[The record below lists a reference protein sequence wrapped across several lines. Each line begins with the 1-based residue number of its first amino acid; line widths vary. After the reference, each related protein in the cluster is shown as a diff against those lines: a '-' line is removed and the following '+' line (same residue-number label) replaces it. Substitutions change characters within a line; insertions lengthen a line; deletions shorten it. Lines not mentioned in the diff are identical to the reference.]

1 MTDYQGFP
9 ISNFRTGFSEQVEP
23 WLLPRDAFQVLQN
36 AHLYRGVVEKINGY
50 DLFAKMSYRQ
60 TIQMTG
66 AIDGV
71 NKTFTATL
79 TGPITTTSFIAQG
92 AINGV
97 PSTAEIFTYFNDAS
111 PTLLNLQDSVAGGS
125 GTIDITNPNAPVVT
139 ITFNTAPT
147 AIIPFATEYNAV
159 IFTYDTVPPNPE
171 PIMGIEPY
179 FAANGS
185 QTILI
190 FDTLRAGQIVA
201 ITSPALEALLLA
213 NNGVEELPHQIQ
225 AAGLTL
231 TNVMGNTYIGTIA
244 GAPLVPGEVTIYQ
257 YDSTGALI
265 LTITDNGV
273 GGLFTGATHL
283 GAINYFT
290 GQFQVTFTA
299 PPPMGATY
307 NSSACIYG
315 NTFSGDY
322 TDFFSVTNYK
332 NAAFITNNV
341 DPIRF
346 WNGACLMYLD
356 TNLEVIANNVITYD
370 ITSCLFVQVYRDR
383 LLLVAPVVDGTPELN
398 TIYWSTIFNPFN
410 FTNDEFLP
418 APTSEPIRLYG
429 LINTDMIVRFSNSE
443 RVFRYTQDAFN
454 PFRWDSTNNI
464 WRCDTNF
471 SAINYDSYYS
481 SVCKPA
487 IVGSDGVNIRRV
499 DEIIPDFTDAD
510 RIDQETPALFMSQTN
525 INLCYGERFDDL
537 KEGWLC
543 YRSYNATTA
552 QGSNAILA
560 FNYLDE
566 TYAVYTFPFSCLG
579 YGTIINAPTWAT
591 DFRRWDAIEDTW
603 GSYQVTGGALVELG
617 GDQFGNVFLLDDSN
631 TQGPYKSGTIS
642 AITLGVPTTITDTAH
657 GLSQGDQIV
666 IQGVV
671 GVTTTDGEINNII
684 FPVTIVDANNFTVP
698 IDTTTWDPYISG
710 GMWFT
715 APVVISEITKNFN
728 PFIEDGQLARL
739 GYLDLLV
746 SANNNTNM
754 RVQFYI
760 NDELYIDQYNN
771 PKGYYQETMLTFLQS
786 APNNTPNQ
794 TKVWKRIY
802 VGAVGKSHT
811 IRFYQNLADFT
822 PETLNQPVRIHAM
835 VPYFKP
841 AGRIFN

>member
-283 GAINYFT
+283 GAINYF
-290 GQFQVTFTA
+290 
-299 PPPMGATY
+299 MD
-307 NSSACIYG
+307 NSKLHSQHHLQWEQHIIQALVSMVI
-315 NTFSGDY
+315 TFSGDY

-346 WNGACLMYLD
+346 WNGACLMYF
-356 TNLEVIANNVITYD
+356 D
-370 ITSCLFVQVYRDR
+370 ITWKSL
-383 LLLVAPVVDGTPELN
+383 
-398 TIYWSTIFNPFN
+398 
-410 FTNDEFLP
+410 
-418 APTSEPIRLYG
+418 
-429 LINTDMIVRFSNSE
+429 
-443 RVFRYTQDAFN
+443 
-454 PFRWDSTNNI
+454 
-464 WRCDTNF
+464 
-471 SAINYDSYYS
+471 
-481 SVCKPA
+481 
-487 IVGSDGVNIRRV
+487 
-499 DEIIPDFTDAD
+499 
-510 RIDQETPALFMSQTN
+510 RIM
-525 INLCYGERFDDL
+525 
-537 KEGWLC
+537 
-543 YRSYNATTA
+543 
-552 QGSNAILA
+552 
-560 FNYLDE
+560 
-566 TYAVYTFPFSCLG
+566 
-579 YGTIINAPTWAT
+579 
-591 DFRRWDAIEDTW
+591 
-603 GSYQVTGGALVELG
+603 
-617 GDQFGNVFLLDDSN
+617 
-631 TQGPYKSGTIS
+631 
-642 AITLGVPTTITDTAH
+642 
-657 GLSQGDQIV
+657 
-666 IQGVV
+666 
-671 GVTTTDGEINNII
+671 
-684 FPVTIVDANNFTVP
+684 
-698 IDTTTWDPYISG
+698 
-710 GMWFT
+710 
-715 APVVISEITKNFN
+715 
-728 PFIEDGQLARL
+728 
-739 GYLDLLV
+739 
-746 SANNNTNM
+746 
-754 RVQFYI
+754 
-760 NDELYIDQYNN
+760 
-771 PKGYYQETMLTFLQS
+771 
-786 APNNTPNQ
+786 
-794 TKVWKRIY
+794 
-802 VGAVGKSHT
+802 
-811 IRFYQNLADFT
+811 
-822 PETLNQPVRIHAM
+822 
-835 VPYFKP
+835 
-841 AGRIFN
+841 